1 MENLVERI
9 LSNPLL
15 SFALALLCIL
25 LLFAVLKGL
34 FKLILILLMAGAVY
48 LGYVSFFQ
56 EEYPLPEINEG
67 FIEQWNEWTEPLRS
81 IGFTVPDLNQS
92 IRLESEPVEQEK

>member
-1 MENLVERI
+1 MEILLERI

-34 FKLILILLMAGAVY
+34 IKLILIVLVVGAVY

-56 EEYPLPEINEG
+56 DEYPLPEIDEDV
-67 FIEQWNEWTEPLRS
+67 IEQWNEWTEPLRS
-81 IGFTVPDLNQS
+81 IGFTIPDLNQS
-92 IRLESEPVEQEK
+92 IRSETEPVEQE

>member
-1 MENLVERI
+1 MEILLERI

-34 FKLILILLMAGAVY
+34 IKLILIVLVIGAVY

-56 EEYPLPEINEG
+56 DEYPLPEIDEDV
-67 FIEQWNEWTEPLRS
+67 IEQWNEWTEPLRS
-81 IGFTVPDLNQS
+81 IGFTIPDLNQS
-92 IRLESEPVEQEK
+92 IRLETEPVEQE

>member
-1 MENLVERI
+1 MEVLLERI

-34 FKLILILLMAGAVY
+34 IKLILMVLVVGAVY

-56 EEYPLPEINEG
+56 DEYPLPEIDEDV
-67 FIEQWNEWTEPLRS
+67 IEQWNEWTEPLRS
-81 IGFTVPDLNQS
+81 IGFTIPDLNQS
-92 IRLESEPVEQEK
+92 IRLEAEPVEQE

>member
-1 MENLVERI
+1 MEILLERI

-34 FKLILILLMAGAVY
+34 IKLILIVLVVGAVY

-56 EEYPLPEINEG
+56 DEYPLPEIDEDV
-67 FIEQWNEWTEPLRS
+67 IEQWNEWTEPLRS
-81 IGFTVPDLNQS
+81 IGFTIPDLNQS
-92 IRLESEPVEQEK
+92 IRLDTEPVEQE

>member
-1 MENLVERI
+1 MEILLERI

-34 FKLILILLMAGAVY
+34 IKLILMVLVVGAVY

-56 EEYPLPEINEG
+56 DEYPLPEIDEDV
-67 FIEQWNEWTEPLRS
+67 IEQWNEWTEPLRS
-81 IGFTVPDLNQS
+81 IGFTIPDLNQS
-92 IRLESEPVEQEK
+92 IRLETEPVEQE

>member
-1 MENLVERI
+1 MEILLERI

-34 FKLILILLMAGAVY
+34 IKLIVIVLVVGAVY

-56 EEYPLPEINEG
+56 DEYPLPEIDEDV
-67 FIEQWNEWTEPLRS
+67 IEQWNEWTEPLRS
-81 IGFTVPDLNQS
+81 IGFTIPDLNQS
-92 IRLESEPVEQEK
+92 IRLETEPVEQE

>member
-1 MENLVERI
+1 MEILLERI

-34 FKLILILLMAGAVY
+34 IKLILIVLVVGAVY
-48 LGYVSFFQ
+48 LGYVSFLQ
-56 EEYPLPEINEG
+56 DEYPLPEFDEDV
-67 FIEQWNEWTEPLRS
+67 IEQWNEWTEPLRS
-81 IGFTVPDLNQS
+81 IGFTIPDLNQS
-92 IRLESEPVEQEK
+92 IRLETEPVEQE

>member
-1 MENLVERI
+1 MEILLERI

-34 FKLILILLMAGAVY
+34 IKLILMVLVVGAVY

-56 EEYPLPEINEG
+56 DEYPLPEIDEDV
-67 FIEQWNEWTEPLRS
+67 IEQWNEWTEPLRS
-81 IGFTVPDLNQS
+81 IGFTIPDLNQS
-92 IRLESEPVEQEK
+92 IRLEAEPVEQE

>member
-1 MENLVERI
+1 MEILLERI

-34 FKLILILLMAGAVY
+34 IKLILMVLVVGAVY

-56 EEYPLPEINEG
+56 DEYPLPEIDEDV
-67 FIEQWNEWTEPLRS
+67 IEQWNEWTEPLRS
-81 IGFTVPDLNQS
+81 TGFTIPDLNQS
-92 IRLESEPVEQEK
+92 IRLEAGPVEQE

>member
-1 MENLVERI
+1 MEILLERI

-34 FKLILILLMAGAVY
+34 IKLILIVLVVGAVY

-56 EEYPLPEINEG
+56 DEYPLPEIDEDV
-67 FIEQWNEWTEPLRS
+67 IEQWNEWTEPLRS
-81 IGFTVPDLNQS
+81 IGFTIPDLNQS
-92 IRLESEPVEQEK
+92 IRLETEPVEQE

>member
-1 MENLVERI
+1 MEILLERI

-34 FKLILILLMAGAVY
+34 IKLILIVLVVGAVY
-48 LGYVSFFQ
+48 LGYVSVFQ
-56 EEYPLPEINEG
+56 DEYPLPEIDEDV
-67 FIEQWNEWTEPLRS
+67 IEQWNEWTEPLRS
-81 IGFTVPDLNQS
+81 IGFTIPDLNQS
-92 IRLESEPVEQEK
+92 IRLETEPVEQE